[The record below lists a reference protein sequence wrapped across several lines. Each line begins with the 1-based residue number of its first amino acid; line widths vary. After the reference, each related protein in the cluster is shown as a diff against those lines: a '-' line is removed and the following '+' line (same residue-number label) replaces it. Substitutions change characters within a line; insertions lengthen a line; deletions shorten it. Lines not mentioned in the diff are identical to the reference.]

1 MTATQKS
8 VVRAPIKQIDREAF
22 ETELARCVAG
32 EGECKRNWDAL
43 DHDAG
48 AWQGVTDWVMEYAI
62 LITDEAAEFGDAR
75 PHPAQ
80 Q

>member
-8 VVRAPIKQIDREAF
+8 DVCPPIEQIGREAF

-48 AWQGVTDWVMEYAI
+48 AWLGVCDWLMEWA
-62 LITDEAAEFGDAR
+62 LIWKDGHA
-75 PHPAQ
+75 
-80 Q
+80 